1 MTAEKDGSGMLAS
14 KLWRR
19 NGLIWA
25 GLMILLLLTLAMA
38 YVPMGKLSPA
48 VGIVIATIKAGF
60 VVLLFMELADARP
73 LIRLAAMAGSSFWPR
88 YFCSRSPTYSRALP
102 EVAPIAQ
109 PWPLKGRVQMRS
121 NTELS
126 R

>member
-1 MTAEKDGSGMLAS
+1 MLAW

-48 VGIVIATIKAGF
+48 IGIVIAAIKAGL

-73 LIRLAAMAGSSFWPR
+73 LIRLAAMAGIVFLA
-88 YFCSRSPTYSRALP
+88 ALFLLTLAD
-102 EVAPIAQ
+102 V
-109 PWPLKGRVQMRS
+109 
-121 NTELS
+121 LS
-126 R
+126 RLT